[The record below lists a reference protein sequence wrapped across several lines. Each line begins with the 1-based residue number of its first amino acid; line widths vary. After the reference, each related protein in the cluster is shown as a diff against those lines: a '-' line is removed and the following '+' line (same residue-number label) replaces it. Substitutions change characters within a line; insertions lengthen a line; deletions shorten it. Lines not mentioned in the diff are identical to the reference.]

1 MGAREQRELELN
13 QKIENEIKDAPE
25 YIRAFF
31 NWMNGKVPATKE
43 LYIRTVMEFL
53 SYCAPLL
60 SVDLVEEGKLGDINL
75 DMLSSYMSSISIRTS
90 EDGTIRKNASS
101 TINVK
106 MCAISTFYRFLIK
119 SGKIQVNI
127 CEALDRPEIPE
138 KDEIIYLSVEEV
150 QKAFEAI
157 DTDRRN
163 LKWKKRNKL
172 LLAFPLVT
180 GIRISA
186 MVNMDIEDVNMAEHT
201 FKVIEK
207 EGKHRKFWIPDEL
220 YEDLQEWIKE
230 RQSYVEACGGENK
243 AMFLSVYGGECK
255 RLTCRGVNKIIGKY
269 TEMADKKVSA
279 HKLRASFAMG
289 LYDQTGD
296 IGLVAEMLGH
306 RSTETTKRYARAT
319 EQKKQK
325 AVGMM
330 SNYMG
335 I

>member
-1 MGAREQRELELN
+1 MGAREQRELELDK
-13 QKIENEIKDAPE
+13 KIEEEIKDAPE
-25 YIRAFF
+25 YVRAFF
-31 NWMNGKVPATKE
+31 YWMNGKSPGTKE
-43 LYIRTVMEFL
+43 LYVKTVMEFL
-53 SYCAPLL
+53 NYCAPLL
-60 SVDLVEEGKLGDINL
+60 SVEAIKPDELSDITL
-75 DMLSSYMSSISIRTS
+75 DMLNAYMRSISTRTD

-106 MCAISTFYRFLIK
+106 MCAVSTFYRFLVK
-119 SGKIQVNI
+119 RPMIQVNI

-138 KDEIIYLSVEEV
+138 KDEIIYLSTEEV

-157 DTDRRN
+157 EKDRYN

-186 MVNMDIEDVNMAEHT
+186 MVNMDIEDINMTEHT

-207 EGKHRKFWIPDEL
+207 ESKHRKFWIPDEL
-220 YEDLQEWIKE
+220 YGELQEWLEE
-230 RQSYVEACGGENK
+230 RQSLVEQHGGEDK
-243 AMFLSVYGGECK
+243 AVFLSVYRGACK
-255 RLTCRGVNKIIGKY
+255 RLTCRGVNKIVGKY
-269 TEMADKKVSA
+269 TELADKRVSA

-319 EQKKQK
+319 EKRKQE
-325 AVGMM
+325 AIGMM

-335 I
+335 V